1 MQHRVIPG
9 TDLEVS
15 LLGFGNFVFGNNWWG
30 DFSDDEA
37 IRLQNR
43 AVDLGV
49 TFFDS
54 APAYGKGRAET
65 LLGKT
70 LADVGRDK
78 LVVST
83 KFGYPFAT
91 EAIEKG
97 REEGRHRER
106 EQHWAPEHIR
116 DEVEGSLERLGTD
129 RIDLYQAH
137 NVKLDAYRDDLFAT
151 LEDLKTEGK
160 IRAWGVALG
169 PAIGWREEGHEALV
183 QRGAQT
189 VQTVFNL
196 YEQDLGLE
204 LCEAAESLGHGG
216 VIARVPTNSGILD
229 EEFPDADYKF
239 APHDHRK
246 YRDRAWLVQGLRKND
261 ILRERFGQPLG
272 MSLRELS
279 TRWLASQPGLVT
291 IEPNL
296 LNDRDLDEFSRACD
310 GVPLAPETL
319 ADLRALYL
327 DDFGLGEE
335 AHPCDFKSSV
345 AEGGSLRAGYVA
357 PTLGVG
363 ASAS

>member
-1 MQHRVIPG
+1 MQLRHIPG

-30 DFSDDEA
+30 DFSDEEA
-37 IRLQNR
+37 VRLQNR

-49 TFFDS
+49 SFFDS
-54 APAYGKGRAET
+54 APAYGKGRAEE
-65 LLGKT
+65 LLGRT
-70 LADVGRDK
+70 IADVGRDR

-91 EAIEKG
+91 EKFEKD
-97 REEGRHRER
+97 REEGKHRER
-106 EQHWAPEHIR
+106 EQRWTPEDVR
-116 DEVEGSLERLGTD
+116 GELEGSLRRLGTD

-137 NVKLDAYRDDLFAT
+137 NVKLDAYADDLFGT
-151 LEDLKTEGK
+151 LDALKAEGK
-160 IRAWGVALG
+160 VRAWGVALG
-169 PAIGWREEGHEALV
+169 PAIGWREEGQEALLR
-183 QRGAQT
+183 RGADT

-204 LCEAAESLGHGG
+204 LCEAAVGLGRGG

-229 EEFPDADYKF
+229 EEFASTDHRF

-246 YRDRAWLVQGLRKND
+246 YRDRAWLVQGLRKNE
-261 ILRERFGQPLG
+261 ILRERFGGPLR

-296 LNDRDLDEFSRACD
+296 LNDRDLNEFAAACD
-310 GVPLAPETL
+310 GVPLEAEVL
-319 ADLRALYL
+319 AELRALYL
-327 DDFGLGEE
+327 DDFGLGEA

-345 AEGGSLRAGYVA
+345 AGGGSLRAGYVEPA
-357 PTLGVG
+357 LP
-363 ASAS
+363 A

>member
-1 MQHRVIPG
+1 MQYRNIPG
-9 TDLEVS
+9 TDIEVS

-30 DFSDDEA
+30 DFDDPEA

-54 APAYGKGRAET
+54 APAYGKGRAEN
-65 LLGKT
+65 LLAQT
-70 LADVGRDK
+70 IADVGRDK
-78 LVVST
+78 LVIST

-91 EAIEKG
+91 DKVEQD
-97 REEGRHRER
+97 REEGKHRER
-106 EQHWAPEHIR
+106 EQHWKPEDVR
-116 DEVEGSLERLGTD
+116 GEVEGSLERLGTD

-137 NVKLDAYRDDLFAT
+137 NVKLDAYADDLFAT
-151 LEDLKTEGK
+151 LEELKDEGK

-169 PAIGWREEGHEALV
+169 PAIGWREEGQEAIV
-183 QRGAQT
+183 GRGADT

-204 LCEAAESLGHGG
+204 LCEAAVGLGRGG

-229 EEFPDADYKF
+229 EEFDSADHKF

-246 YRDRAWLVQGLRKND
+246 YRDRAWLVQGLRKNE
-261 ILRERFGQPLG
+261 ILRERFGGPLG

-279 TRWLASQPGLVT
+279 TRWLASQRGLVT

-296 LNDRDLDEFSRACD
+296 LNDGDLNDFAHACD
-310 GVPLAPETL
+310 GVPLKPETL
-319 ADLRALYL
+319 AELRALYL
-327 DDFGLGEE
+327 DDFGMGEA

-345 AEGGSLRAGYVA
+345 AEGGSLRAGYVEPALAAAA
-357 PTLGVG
+357 P
-363 ASAS
+363 SK

>member
-1 MQHRVIPG
+1 MQHRRIPG
-9 TDLEVS
+9 TDVEVS

-37 IRLQNR
+37 VRLQNR

-65 LLGKT
+65 LLGRT
-70 LADVGRDK
+70 IADVGRDR
-78 LVVST
+78 LVIST

-106 EQHWAPEHIR
+106 EQRFAPEDIR
-116 DEVEGSLERLGTD
+116 GELERSLERLGTD
-129 RIDLYQAH
+129 CIDLYQAH

-151 LEDLKTEGK
+151 LEDLESEGK

-183 QRGAQT
+183 QRGADT

-204 LCEAAESLGHGG
+204 LCEASEGLGRGG
-216 VIARVPTNSGILD
+216 VISRVPTNSGILD
-229 EEFPDADYKF
+229 EEFTSVDHKF

-246 YRDRAWLVQGLRKND
+246 YRDRAWLVQGLKKNA
-261 ILRERFGQPLG
+261 ILRERFGEPLG

-279 TRWLASQPGLVT
+279 TRWLASQPGVVT

-296 LNDRDLDEFSRACD
+296 LNDRDLDEFAHGCD
-310 GVPLAPETL
+310 GVPLEPETL
-319 ADLRALYL
+319 AELRALFL
-327 DDFGLGEE
+327 EDFGLGEE

-345 AEGGSLRAGYVA
+345 AQGGSLRAGYVK
-357 PTLGVG
+357 PTL
-363 ASAS
+363 ASASPA

>member
-1 MQHRVIPG
+1 MQHRRIPG

-30 DFSDDEA
+30 DFSDTEA
-37 IRLQNR
+37 VRLQNR

-49 TFFDS
+49 TFFDT
-54 APAYGKGRAET
+54 APAYGKGRAEN
-65 LLGKT
+65 LLGRT
-70 LADVGRDK
+70 IADVGRDR
-78 LVVST
+78 LVIST

-91 EAIEKG
+91 AKIEQD
-97 REEGRHRER
+97 REEGKHRER
-106 EQHWAPEHIR
+106 EQHWTPKDVR
-116 DEVEGSLERLGTD
+116 GEVEGSLGRLGTD

-137 NVKLDAYRDDLFAT
+137 NVKLDAYADDLFAT
-151 LEDLKTEGK
+151 LEALKDEGK

-169 PAIGWREEGHEALV
+169 PAIGWREEGQEALV
-183 QRGAQT
+183 ARGADT

-204 LCEAAESLGHGG
+204 LCEAATGLGRGG

-229 EEFPDADYKF
+229 EEFASADHKF

-246 YRDRAWLVQGLRKND
+246 YRDRAWLVQGLKKNQ
-261 ILRERFGQPLG
+261 ILRERFGGPLG

-296 LNDRDLDEFSRACD
+296 LSDRDLDDFAHACD
-310 GVPLAPETL
+310 GVPLEAETL
-319 ADLRALYL
+319 AELRALYL
-327 DDFGLGEE
+327 DDFGLGEA

-345 AEGGSLRAGYVA
+345 AEGGSLRAGYVEPA
-357 PTLGVG
+357 L
-363 ASAS
+363 AADA